1 MRCPHKRNTYIRL
14 PHPACLHISA
24 AAPPPRPPRPSV
36 VHHLPPLTSI
46 VGYQGQTANATRN
59 TMMAPTFLNVGSTTG
74 CTLADLSVTGYEK
87 PVLIDEEEGEYEGGC
102 AGGDFIL
109 QFLNN
114 NGTVAARYY
123 WIDDGETTPGW
134 YSSALGAAIDGGASS
149 VAIKAG
155 VASWVIGSGMTLQ
168 SAGAV
173 NTKDVAL
180 PMNATRNTAAGNCM
194 PIDLTLAKLTVDG
207 YEEPVLVD
215 EEEGEYEGGCAGG
228 DFIIQFLNN
237 NGTVAARYYW
247 IDDGETTPGW
257 YSSALGA
264 AIDGGATS
272 IAIPAG
278 KGAWIIGTGKTLN
291 IPAPTL

>member
-1 MRCPHKRNTYIRL
+1 MDIKKVLAVT
-14 PHPACLHISA
+14 AAVVGTSA
-24 AAPPPRPPRPSV
+24 MAIESSV
-36 VHHLPPLTSI
+36 

-102 AGGDFIL
+102 SLGDFVL

-123 WIDDGETTPGW
+123 WVDDGEIGPAWCDRTGTPV
-134 YSSALGAAIDGGASS
+134 DASTFS
-149 VAIKAG
+149 IKAG

-168 SAGAV
+168 TAGAV

-180 PMNATRNTAAGNCM
+180 PMNPTRNTAAGNCM
-194 PIDLTLAKLTVDG
+194 PVELTLAKLTVSD
-207 YEEPVLVD
+207 YDDPVLVD
-215 EEEGEYEGGCAGG
+215 EEEGEYEGGCSLG
-228 DFIIQFLNN
+228 DFVLQFLQN
-237 NGTVAARYYW
+237 NGAVEARYYW
-247 IDDGETTPGW
+247 VDDGETGPAWCDRTGKPV
-257 YSSALGA
+257 
-264 AIDGGATS
+264 DGTKVS
-272 IAIPAG
+272 IPAG
-278 KGAWIIGTGKTLN
+278 KGAWIIGSGYTLN